1 MGSHPTES
9 LCTFIYPK
17 RGTVQTP
24 EAFRPHGSTER
35 TRNHTA
41 ANRTC
46 AWSTLK
52 RSQGIPNECHQ
63 LDLINKPCQPG
74 RSCEF
79 VLTSTSRH
87 THRHQAWVHHAQ
99 GHHLPSGS
107 QRPLKVSPGI
117 FTGNTVCKFLEL
129 LGFLSPC
136 QNSLPSRGGCAGVT
150 QVKNNVVLTIFNAW
164 GKKKQ
169 TTYSYPLT
177 VCTGSRISSSFWRCM
192 LAWKPV

>member
-9 LCTFIYPK
+9 LCTFIHPK

-52 RSQGIPNECHQ
+52 CSQGIPNECHQ

-79 VLTSTSRH
+79 VLVSTSRH
-87 THRHQAWVHHAQ
+87 THKHQAWVHHAQ

-117 FTGNTVCKFLEL
+117 FTGNTVCKALMLHF
-129 LGFLSPC
+129 PTC
-136 QNSLPSRGGCAGVT
+136 IVHKVT
-150 QVKNNVVLTIFNAW
+150 
-164 GKKKQ
+164 
-169 TTYSYPLT
+169 S
-177 VCTGSRISSSFWRCM
+177 ISSIPDGWHGLIEQLQRLSSQPGIYSPSLVRQ
-192 LAWKPV
+192 LTLLI